1 MTMPRRHP
9 LAPVP
14 VLDAELWDMPEHIDD
29 IDWLNTLGESRPRS
43 LIGTEEGD
51 HDRD

>member
-1 MTMPRRHP
+1 MPSRHP

-14 VLDAELWDMPEHIDD
+14 VLDPELWDAPEHIDEL
-29 IDWLNTLGESRPRS
+29 DWFDTLGGSRPRN
-43 LIGTEEGD
+43 LCGAEESD